1 MQITDV
7 AADTAQRAQAAST
20 RPEISAAAVLAA
32 RRVCALEQA
41 VSDLRASLEGAPGAA
56 MDESERR
63 AQIARLLSEVTL
75 FRLAL
80 ADRA

>member
-7 AADTAQRAQAAST
+7 APVSAPLADDAST
-20 RPEISAAAVLAA
+20 RPTISASAVLAA
-32 RRVCALEQA
+32 RRVRALEQA
-41 VSDLRASLEGAPGAA
+41 VCDLRASLEGAAGTA
-56 MDESERR
+56 MDDTERR
-63 AQIARLLSEVTL
+63 AQIVRLLSEVTL